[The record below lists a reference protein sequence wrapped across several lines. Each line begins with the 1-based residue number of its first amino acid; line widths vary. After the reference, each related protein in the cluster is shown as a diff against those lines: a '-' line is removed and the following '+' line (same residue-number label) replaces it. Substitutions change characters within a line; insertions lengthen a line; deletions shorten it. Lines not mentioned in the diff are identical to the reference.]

1 MLPHSGDDILKKYL
15 AGEGVA
21 MVNYGLRVWPIPAVN
36 LQAATAF
43 PQSTVP
49 DRSTHVYRLYLI
61 QDCFLTVEQ
70 KKLSLKRLGQIITL
84 LRIYF
89 FHATLT
95 HSYIRLFLQT
105 FSINACLEVIC
116 VLNGAW
122 RMQNS

>member
-61 QDCFLTVEQ
+61 QDCFLTVEEE
-70 KKLSLKRLGQIITL
+70 KLSQRGWGK
-84 LRIYF
+84 
-89 FHATLT
+89 
-95 HSYIRLFLQT
+95 
-105 FSINACLEVIC
+105 
-116 VLNGAW
+116 
-122 RMQNS
+122 